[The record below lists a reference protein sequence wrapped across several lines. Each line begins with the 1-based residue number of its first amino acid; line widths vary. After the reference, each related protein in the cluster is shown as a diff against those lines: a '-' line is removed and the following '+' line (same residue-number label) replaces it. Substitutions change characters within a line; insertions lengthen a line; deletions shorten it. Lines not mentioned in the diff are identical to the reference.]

1 MQCFGRIFVD
11 LAEPQQYEPHEQI
24 CCDGRRVLATNL
36 GSMQMTMKWPK
47 PNRVLGFSGHAL
59 HGWQLLKELPGP
71 STKLNLKDKAVKN
84 KKARST
90 CSASGGY

>member
-47 PNRVLGFSGHAL
+47 PNLVLGFSWL
-59 HGWQLLKELPGP
+59 RP
-71 STKLNLKDKAVKN
+71 SRLAITQG
-84 KKARST
+84 T
-90 CSASGGY
+90 TWSAD